1 MKQVHKKPEPYVSTT
16 NACKLCKPLGACL
29 AFRGIEGAV
38 PFLHGSQGCATYM
51 RRYIIS
57 HFREPMD
64 IASSSLGE
72 KHAVYGGGP
81 NLKQGLKNVM
91 SKYDVG
97 MIGIATTC
105 LTETI
110 GDDVPTIVNEFRRD
124 FADEMEAHG
133 SPALVRVSTP
143 SYAGTHIEGFHATVK
158 AVVDQLAEET
168 EPHQGITLFPGFV
181 SPADIR
187 YLKEIIEDFGLQG
200 TILPDISLTLDGPAL
215 KDYEKLPSGGTPI
228 SEIRAMGG
236 SRAAIEFGRSLS
248 AKHTAGGLLDTRFG
262 VPLHS
267 LGMPIGLR
275 ESDVFFEVLEELS
288 GREMPEKHALERG
301 RLIDAYVD
309 GHKYIFDKRAI
320 VYGEEDLV
328 VGLTAFLAEIGVR
341 PVLCASGGRSGKF
354 EQAIAE
360 VVEGLLPEPPEVR
373 EGVDFYDIAEE
384 AEALEPDLIIGNSKG
399 YHLAKKWNVPL
410 IRVGFPIHD
419 RFGGHR
425 ILHLGYRGAQSLLDT
440 IVNTVIEAKQEHS
453 PIGYSYI

>member
-91 SKYDVG
+91 LKYNVG

-110 GDDVPTIVNEFRRD
+110 GDDVPTMVNEFRRD

-168 EPHQGITLFPGFV
+168 EPHRGITLLPGFL

-248 AKHTAGGLLDTRFG
+248 AKYTAGGLLDQRFG

-275 ESDVFFEVLEELS
+275 ESDSFFEVLEELT

-328 VGLTAFLAEIGVR
+328 IGLTSFLAEIGVR

-384 AEALEPDLIIGNSKG
+384 TEALEPDLIIGNSKG
-399 YHLAKKWNVPL
+399 YHLAKRWNVPL

-440 IVNTVIEAKQEHS
+440 IVNTIIEAKQEHS

>member
-1 MKQVHKKPEPYVSTT
+1 MKTALKQSEPYVSTT

-29 AFRGIEGAV
+29 AFRGIERTV

-72 KHAVYGGGP
+72 KHAVFGGGP
-81 NLKQGLKNVM
+81 NLKVGLKNVM
-91 SKYDVG
+91 SKYNTA

-110 GDDVPTIVNEFRRD
+110 GDDVPTLISEFRRD
-124 FADEMEAHG
+124 FAQVMEAHG
-133 SPALVRVSTP
+133 SPALVSVSTP
-143 SYAGTHIEGFHATVK
+143 SYAGTHVEGFHAAVK
-158 AVVDQLAEET
+158 SVVAQLTEET
-168 EPHQGITLFPGFV
+168 EPHRGINLLPGFV

-200 TILPDISLTLDGPAL
+200 TILPDISLALDGPAL
-215 KDYEKLPSGGTPI
+215 KEYEKLPSGGTPI
-228 SEIRAMGG
+228 SQIRAMGG
-236 SRAAIEFGRSLS
+236 GSAAIEFGRTLF
-248 AKHTAGGLLDTRFG
+248 AQQTAGKLLEERFG
-262 VPLHS
+262 VRLHS

-275 ESDVFFEVLEELS
+275 ETDLFFEILEGLS
-288 GREMPEKHALERG
+288 GRSIPEKYALERG

-309 GHKYIFDKRAI
+309 GHKYIFDKRAV

-328 VGLTAFLAEIGVR
+328 VGLTSFLAEIGVR
-341 PVLCASGGRSGKF
+341 PVLCASGGRSGNF
-354 EQAIAE
+354 EQAIMQ
-360 VVEGLLPEPPEVR
+360 VVEGLLPEPPLVR
-373 EGVDFYDIAEE
+373 EGVDFFDIAEE
-384 AEALEPDLIIGNSKG
+384 AEALGPDLIIGNSKG
-399 YHLAKKWNVPL
+399 YHLAKRWGIPL

-425 ILHLGYRGAQSLLDT
+425 TLHLGYRGAQSLFDN
-440 IVNTVIEAKQEHS
+440 IVNTVIAAKQAHS

>member
-124 FADEMEAHG
+124 FADVMEAHG

-158 AVVDQLAEET
+158 AVVDQLAEDT
-168 EPHQGITLFPGFV
+168 EPHQSVALFPGFV

-187 YLKEIIEDFGLQG
+187 YLKEVIEDFGLQG

-215 KDYEKLPSGGTPI
+215 RDYEKLPSGGTPI
-228 SEIRAMGG
+228 SEIAAMAG

-248 AKHTAGGLLDTRFG
+248 AQHTAGGLLDARFG

-275 ESDVFFEVLEELS
+275 ESDSFFEVLEELS
-288 GREMPEKHALERG
+288 GIEMPEKHALERG

-320 VYGEEDLV
+320 LYGEEDLV
-328 VGLTAFLAEIGVR
+328 VGMAGFLAEIGVR

-399 YHLAKKWNVPL
+399 YHLAKRWNVPL

-440 IVNTVIEAKQEHS
+440 IVNTVIEAKQENS

>member
-1 MKQVHKKPEPYVSTT
+1 MKQVHRKPEPYVSTT

-158 AVVDQLAEET
+158 AVVDQLAEVT
-168 EPHQGITLFPGFV
+168 EPHQGIAIFPGFV

-187 YLKEIIEDFGLQG
+187 YLREIIEDFELQG

-248 AKHTAGGLLDTRFG
+248 AKHTAGGLLDQRFG

-275 ESDVFFEVLEELS
+275 ESDAFFEVLEGLS

-328 VGLTAFLAEIGVR
+328 VELTALLAEIGVR

-453 PIGYSYI
+453 PIGYSFI

>member
-1 MKQVHKKPEPYVSTT
+1 MKQAHKKTEPYVSTT

-72 KHAVYGGGP
+72 KHAIYGGGP

-91 SKYDVG
+91 SKYNAG

-124 FADEMEAHG
+124 FADVMEAHG

-143 SYAGTHIEGFHATVK
+143 SYAGTHIEGFHAAVR
-158 AVVDQLAEET
+158 AVVDQLAEKT
-168 EPHQGITLFPGFV
+168 EPHDGVALFPGFV

-187 YLKEIIEDFGLQG
+187 YLKEVIEDFGLQG

-236 SRAAIEFGRSLS
+236 SRAAIEFGRSSS
-248 AKHTAGGLLDTRFG
+248 AKHSAGGLLDARFG
-262 VPLHS
+262 VPLQS

-275 ESDVFFEVLEELS
+275 ESDRFFEVVQELA
-288 GREMPEKHALERG
+288 GQDMPEKHALERG

-309 GHKYIFDKRAI
+309 GHKYIFDKKA
-320 VYGEEDLV
+320 VLYGEEDLV
-328 VGLTAFLAEIGVR
+328 VGLASFLAEIGVR

-360 VVEGLLPEPPEVR
+360 VVDGLLPEPPVVR
-373 EGVDFYDIAEE
+373 EGVDFYNIAEE
-384 AEALEPDLIIGNSKG
+384 AEALKPDLIIGNSKG

-425 ILHLGYRGAQSLLDT
+425 ILHLGYRGAQTLLDN
-440 IVNTVIEAKQEHS
+440 IVNTVIEAKQENS

>member
-1 MKQVHKKPEPYVSTT
+1 MKQAHKKPEPYVSTT

-72 KHAVYGGGP
+72 KHAIYGGGP

-124 FADEMEAHG
+124 FADVMEAHG

-143 SYAGTHIEGFHATVK
+143 SYAGTHIEGFHATVS
-158 AVVDQLAEET
+158 AVVDQLAEDT
-168 EPHQGITLFPGFV
+168 EPHQRISLFPGFV

-187 YLKEIIEDFGLQG
+187 YLKEIIEDFGVNG

-228 SEIRAMGG
+228 SEIKAMGG

-248 AKHTAGGLLDTRFG
+248 AKYTAGGLLEARFG

-275 ESDVFFEVLEELS
+275 ESDAFFELLEELS

-309 GHKYIFDKRAI
+309 GHKYIFDKKAV

-328 VGLTAFLAEIGVR
+328 IGLTAFLAEIGVR
-341 PVLCASGGRSGKF
+341 PVLCASGGRSGKS